1 MNNSESILSK
11 GAKMHHNVGGIDQI
25 LRIVLGVVIC
35 TIGVIYNNWWG
46 LVGLIPLVTGTMSW
60 CPLYNLVGL
69 SSLKI
74 SKSET

>member
-1 MNNSESILSK
+1 
-11 GAKMHHNVGGIDQI
+11 MHHNVGGIDQI

-46 LVGLIPLVTGTMSW
+46 MVGLIPLVTGTMSLSQ
-60 CPLYNLVGL
+60 LYNLVGL

-74 SKSET
+74 SESET

>member
-1 MNNSESILSK
+1 
-11 GAKMHHNVGGIDQI
+11 MHHNVGGIDQI

-46 LVGLIPLVTGTMSW
+46 LVGLIPLVTGTMNW

>member
-1 MNNSESILSK
+1 
-11 GAKMHHNVGGIDQI
+11 MHHNVGGIDQI

-60 CPLYNLVGL
+60 CPLYNLVEL

-74 SKSET
+74 SESET

>member
-1 MNNSESILSK
+1 
-11 GAKMHHNVGGIDQI
+11 MHHNVGGIDQI

-46 LVGLIPLVTGTMSW
+46 MVGLIPLVTGTMSW
-60 CPLYNLVGL
+60 CPLYYLVGL

-74 SKSET
+74 S

>member
-1 MNNSESILSK
+1 
-11 GAKMHHNVGGIDQI
+11 MHHNDGGIDQI

>member
-1 MNNSESILSK
+1 
-11 GAKMHHNVGGIDQI
+11 MHHNVGGIDQI

-46 LVGLIPLVTGTMSW
+46 MVGLIPLVTGTMSC

-69 SSLKI
+69 SRLKI
-74 SKSET
+74 SESET

>member
-1 MNNSESILSK
+1 MY
-11 GAKMHHNVGGIDQI
+11 HNVGGIDQI

-35 TIGVIYNNWWG
+35 SIGVIYNNWWG
-46 LVGLIPLVTGTMSW
+46 LVGLILLGPGTISW

-74 SKSET
+74 SESET

>member
-1 MNNSESILSK
+1 
-11 GAKMHHNVGGIDQI
+11 MHHNVGGIDQI

-46 LVGLIPLVTGTMSW
+46 MVGLIPLVTGTMSW
-60 CPLYNLVGL
+60 CPIYNLVEL

>member
-1 MNNSESILSK
+1 
-11 GAKMHHNVGGIDQI
+11 MHHNVGGIDQI

-69 SSLKI
+69 PSLKI
-74 SKSET
+74 SESET

>member
-1 MNNSESILSK
+1 
-11 GAKMHHNVGGIDQI
+11 MHLNVGGIDQI

-35 TIGVIYNNWWG
+35 TIGEICNNWWG
-46 LVGLIPLVTGTMSW
+46 LVGLIPLVTGTMNQ

-74 SKSET
+74 SESET

>member
-1 MNNSESILSK
+1 
-11 GAKMHHNVGGIDQI
+11 MHHNVGGIVQI

-60 CPLYNLVGL
+60 CRLYNLVGL

-74 SKSET
+74 SESET

>member
-1 MNNSESILSK
+1 
-11 GAKMHHNVGGIDQI
+11 MHLNVGGIDQI

-46 LVGLIPLVTGTMSW
+46 LVGLIPLVTGTMGW

>member
-1 MNNSESILSK
+1 
-11 GAKMHHNVGGIDQI
+11 MHHNVGGIDQI
-25 LRIVLGVVIC
+25 LRILGVVIF

-46 LVGLIPLVTGTMSW
+46 MAGLIPLVTGTMSW

-74 SKSET
+74 SKFET

>member
-1 MNNSESILSK
+1 
-11 GAKMHHNVGGIDQI
+11 MHHNVGGIDQI

-46 LVGLIPLVTGTMSW
+46 LVGLIPLVTRTMSW
-60 CPLYNLVGL
+60 CPLYNLVVL

-74 SKSET
+74 SESET

>member
-1 MNNSESILSK
+1 
-11 GAKMHHNVGGIDQI
+11 MHHNVGGIDQI

-69 SSLKI
+69 SILKI
-74 SKSET
+74 SESET

>member
-1 MNNSESILSK
+1 
-11 GAKMHHNVGGIDQI
+11 MHHNVGGIDQI

-46 LVGLIPLVTGTMSW
+46 MVVLIPLVTGTMSW

-69 SSLKI
+69 ASVKI

>member
-1 MNNSESILSK
+1 
-11 GAKMHHNVGGIDQI
+11 MHHNVGGIDQI

-46 LVGLIPLVTGTMSW
+46 IVGLIPLVTGTMSW

-69 SSLKI
+69 SRLKI
-74 SKSET
+74 SESET

>member
-1 MNNSESILSK
+1 
-11 GAKMHHNVGGIDQI
+11 MHLNVGGIDQI

-35 TIGVIYNNWWG
+35 TIGAIYNNWWG

-60 CPLYNLVGL
+60 WPLYNLVGL

-74 SKSET
+74 SESET

>member
-1 MNNSESILSK
+1 
-11 GAKMHHNVGGIDQI
+11 MHLNVGGIDQI
-25 LRIVLGVVIC
+25 LRIVLGVIC
-35 TIGVIYNNWWG
+35 TIGVIFINWWG

-74 SKSET
+74 SESET

>member
-1 MNNSESILSK
+1 
-11 GAKMHHNVGGIDQI
+11 MHLNVGGIDQI
-25 LRIVLGVVIC
+25 LRIVLGVVIS

-46 LVGLIPLVTGTMSW
+46 MIGLIPLVTVTMSW

-74 SKSET
+74 NKAET